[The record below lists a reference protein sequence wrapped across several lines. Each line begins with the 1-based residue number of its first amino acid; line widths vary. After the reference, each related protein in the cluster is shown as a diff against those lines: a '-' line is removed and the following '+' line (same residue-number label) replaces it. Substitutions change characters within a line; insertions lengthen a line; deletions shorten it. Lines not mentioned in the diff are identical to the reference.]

1 MVSYAKY
8 SLVPTEDPKDAGEAS
23 KPTSAFDYSSAF
35 NYKSAF
41 DYKNNSSQ
49 YQSAFDYGYGHKA
62 HSVSLTI
69 GDKDKKKKKSEGMN
83 VMGCISSVVTGISYA
98 FICLTFP
105 ITLWFCIKKLD
116 QWERLIIFRLGR
128 LRGVKGPGTV
138 FVIPWLDRYTRVD
151 MRTKAFSVPPQ
162 QLITADNGII
172 EMGCEVKYRVS
183 DIQQLTTSVSSP
195 QQGLRSFG
203 KTVLL
208 NVLTKHTVRETE
220 RDRPMLAAEIQK
232 QLNLRVLEWGIEIG
246 QVELSTVNILK
257 EPEPDNPIKPLLN
270 CMGAGSNTT
279 VAGFPDFSGMGGLS
293 SFSAPGASSRSDAA
307 AAGLAQL
314 VDISEVNSG
323 TSSSMTPVQS
333 EMADSRRAITSG
345 SWRKSSGYRNDRG
358 NSVMGSSA
366 PKTKLG
372 RYLQSLVVSPGSGD
386 LTHGV
391 YRLQVEGDE
400 AGVFIIFIGNGVKQV
415 VEGDL
420 PKVTPDVAVTISK
433 SDLLA
438 IFDGTLSP
446 LQAYLS
452 GHLTVQGNS
461 QMLMGLESLRQA
473 PKEKDKDDIFIV

>member
-307 AAGLAQL
+307 AAG
-314 VDISEVNSG
+314 
-323 TSSSMTPVQS
+323 
-333 EMADSRRAITSG
+333 
-345 SWRKSSGYRNDRG
+345 
-358 NSVMGSSA
+358 VMGSSA

>member
-307 AAGLAQL
+307 AAGGLAQL

-323 TSSSMTPVQS
+323 TSSSMTP
-333 EMADSRRAITSG
+333 
-345 SWRKSSGYRNDRG
+345 
-358 NSVMGSSA
+358 VMGSSA